1 MARGPL
7 ATGPISRRHRTRSK
21 NVALPGID
29 GRSSASLRFRKIVA
43 AFAADLG
50 HEASTSELALVRQA
64 ALNLILVE
72 QLQAKALNNGATVA
86 ELGEIARLENVIVRC
101 LVSLGL
107 RGRKRVDGQSL
118 AQFIAAREVT
128 TP

>member
-1 MARGPL
+1 MTRGPL
-7 ATGPISRRHRTRSK
+7 ATGPLPRTPRKRR
-21 NVALPGID
+21 NNPALPGVD
-29 GRSSASLRFRKIVA
+29 GRSSASVRFRNIVA

-50 HEASTSELALVRQA
+50 HEATTSELAIVRQA

-128 TP
+128 P